1 MSDTRP
7 RLIAYAPAR
16 SPWSTRCARWA
27 AGARIPFAYL
37 RCVTLSALV
46 DELAQGKP
54 HAVLVDARA
63 CTQQV
68 VAATIDAGVSLIGV
82 GGDVEEAMAHLPE
95 TFRREELLH
104 VLVSLQHDVTPLPTV
119 GTQPSCGRRR
129 LVAVI
134 GSGGAGTSTVA
145 GVLAQGLSGAG
156 EPVLLADLCR
166 NASQA
171 VLHDVKHRIDGV
183 MEMAAVADHPQ
194 ANGNGAY
201 LPLVGVAAR
210 GYDLV
215 LGMRQPLQW
224 VSLRADRARRVIATL
239 RDGEGWLVCDVDAD
253 LDTQQD
259 TGSVGVGDRH
269 RFTTDVLAYA
279 DVVVVVTDAS
289 LMGVFR
295 GVELCA
301 AVAQACSET
310 VPIVAVINRVRRSDA
325 LRPAARF
332 TAAFEALVLT
342 QRRVSQLVSVVAM
355 PVFGADRCHLAVT
368 AFPTPIV
375 TTLSESV
382 VAVVAGD
389 K

>member
-16 SPWSTRCARWA
+16 SPWSARCARWA
-27 AGARIPFAYL
+27 ADARIPFAYL

-46 DELAQGKP
+46 DELVQGKP
-54 HAVLVDARA
+54 HAILVDARA

-68 VAATIDAGVSLIGV
+68 VAAAIDARVPLIGV
-82 GGDVEEAMAHLPE
+82 GGDVDETMVNLSE

-104 VLVSLQHDVTPLPTV
+104 LLVSLQHEVTPLPIV
-119 GTQPSCGRRR
+119 DTQSPCVRRR
-129 LVAVI
+129 VVAVI

-145 GVLAQGLSGAG
+145 GLLAQGLSGAG

-171 VLHDVKHRIDGV
+171 VLHDVKHQIDGV
-183 MEMAAVADHPQ
+183 MEMAAVADH
-194 ANGNGAY
+194 AKADGDRKY
-201 LPLVGVAAR
+201 LPLVEVAER

-224 VSLRADRARRVIATL
+224 VSLRGDRANRVIATL
-239 RDGEGWLVCDVDAD
+239 RDGDGWLVCDVDAD

-279 DVVVVVTDAS
+279 DVVVLVADAS

-301 AVAQACSET
+301 AVVQACRDT
-310 VPIVAVINRVRRSDA
+310 VPIVAVINRARKGAAFRR
-325 LRPAARF
+325 AARF
-332 TAAFEALVLT
+332 TAAFEALALT
-342 QRRVSQLVSVVAM
+342 QKRVPQLVSVVSV
-355 PVFGADRCHLAVT
+355 PVFGADQCHLAVT
-368 AFPTPIV
+368 SFPTQV
-375 TTLSESV
+375 VATLSESV
-382 VAVVAGD
+382 VAVMAGER
-389 K
+389 